1 MIYFNSMVIN
11 KCLALVI
18 TCAFLFTM
26 QFDFAAASPAQA
38 QEKCDTAIPD
48 AEKKY
53 NAGRFDEAISILEN
67 CLPGGFT
74 EKERGKGYRVLAL
87 SYVGKDYLEQAR
99 MAVKKLLELVPDW
112 EPDPIQDPPQFQR
125 MVEEMKQKM
134 KTQKQEQPPVEEE
147 QLIEIPAE
155 HPQQLPTA
163 RKGGGKKF
171 LFIGG
176 WVAIAGALV
185 VALVAGGSGDG
196 GGSGSNRLPFPPP
209 LPPNQ

>member
-18 TCAFLFTM
+18 ICAFLFTM

-74 EKERGKGYRVLAL
+74 EKERGKAYRIIALA
-87 SYVGKDYLEQAR
+87 YVGKDYLEQAR
-99 MAVKKLLELVPDW
+99 KAVKKLLELVPDW

-147 QLIEIPAE
+147 QIIEIPAE
-155 HPQQLPTA
+155 PQQLLTA
-163 RKGGGKKF
+163 KKGGSKKF

-176 WVAIAGALV
+176 GVAVAGALV
-185 VALVAGGSGDG
+185 VALVAGGG
-196 GGSGSNRLPFPPP
+196 GGGNRLPKPPD
-209 LPPNQ
+209 LPPNL

>member
-147 QLIEIPAE
+147 QIIEIPAE
-155 HPQQLPTA
+155 PQQLPTA
-163 RKGGGKKF
+163 KKGGSKKF

-176 WVAIAGALV
+176 GVAVAVALI
-185 VALVAGGSGDG
+185 VALVAGGG
-196 GGSGSNRLPFPPP
+196 GGGNRLPKPPD
-209 LPPNQ
+209 LPPNP

>member
-1 MIYFNSMVIN
+1 MIYFNRMVIN

-18 TCAFLFTM
+18 ICTFLFTM

-67 CLPGGFT
+67 CLPGDFT
-74 EKERGKGYRVLAL
+74 EKDRGEAYRVLAL
-87 SYVGKDYLEQAR
+87 AYVGKDYLEQAR
-99 MAVKKLLELVPDW
+99 EAVKKLLELVPDW

-134 KTQKQEQPPVEEE
+134 KTQKQEEPPVEEE

-155 HPQQLPTA
+155 PPQQLPSA
-163 RKGGGKKF
+163 KKGQSRKF

-176 WVAIAGALV
+176 GVAVAGALV
-185 VALVAGGSGDG
+185 IALVAGGGGDG
-196 GGSGSNRLPFPPP
+196 GNRLPNPPP
-209 LPPNQ
+209 IPSNP